1 MWSEGYMGIQ
11 PRPFA
16 HPPIGSSGSVLC
28 GLGNVIIGDKMK
40 QYGKGY
46 KILFGIISFSSFIYF
61 RVQLGYYPR
70 PPLLSDICFFIFR
83 PFIYFIIFSLIES
96 GVGRVTSFHQEHNQ
110 QNIHRQP
117 LKYFIKNKILII
129 GGYKFIFNLEY
140 LLIAFL
146 VLKHYIS
153 K

>member
-1 MWSEGYMGIQ
+1 
-11 PRPFA
+11 
-16 HPPIGSSGSVLC
+16 
-28 GLGNVIIGDKMK
+28 MK

-70 PPLLSDICFFIFR
+70 PPTFIRHMLFYF
-83 PFIYFIIFSLIES
+83 PTIYFIIFSLIES